1 MQNIEEIKQ
10 EIVDLMNDEAR
21 LEALSKAKSE
31 CYKRVYE
38 RKQKIAEAFVNN
50 QMPEIEIDGNKVKAG
65 FAQKFDILGGKIK
78 APEKR
83 QEVIS
88 KLVEFGYLDEDK
100 VTRYEATEVHESS
113 LQAAFKKVP
122 YDMQQLW
129 IEQELIRITPEP
141 AVTIKASKKA
151 TAA

>member
-1 MQNIEEIKQ
+1 MQIEELKQ
-10 EIVDLMNDEAR
+10 EINDLIDDEAR
-21 LEALSKAKSE
+21 LEALSKAKAE

-38 RKQKIAEAFVNN
+38 RKNKIAEHFVQNR
-50 QMPEIEIDGNKVKAG
+50 IEKTTMDGYDIKAG

-83 QEVIS
+83 AQVIGA
-88 KLVEFGYLDEDK
+88 LVELGYLEDEK
-100 VTRYEATEVHESS
+100 VTRYEATEVHEGS
-113 LQAAFKKVP
+113 LQSAFKKVP

-129 IEQELIRITPEP
+129 TEQELIRITPEP